1 MAQAEAE
8 NVTPF
13 YGSPDWIG
21 SVLSRGAGYGVSAE
35 SGFPVNQLSEQMP
48 QNSGTMAK
56 KGSDQL

>member
-56 KGSDQL
+56 K